1 VVLAVLAVCVSARH
15 VLYNRRGYPKNY
27 DLGGP
32 AAPSTVIHFMVALTQ
47 QNKDSLEQTF
57 WAVADPQSPQYQN
70 FLSADEILDVIA
82 PSRQNHDA
90 VVEWLRSH
98 GITDI
103 ISMRD
108 SLFVDAT
115 VEQAES
121 LLHTQFF
128 TFYPQEGGQMV
139 VRSLGEYS
147 VPHAISPLVDL
158 IDGVSNFPLRKY
170 RYKVHRAAPNVESP
184 GGVCVGTP
192 SFIPESLA
200 VLYEVP
206 TVATSAYPETSIGV
220 IEFQGQN
227 FDPSDLSNWG
237 AQIGEKLPVV
247 SAAHTVG
254 PNDPTNPQIE
264 STLDIEVA
272 TGINPASVPWFW
284 LGNGNDW
291 LLPTFTAFYQATTVP
306 QAISVSYGWSE
317 SDQCDID
324 PSECNGIDSEQY
336 VARVNTEFQK
346 IGMRGVSIMVSSG
359 DSGANGRTDPDCTLT
374 YLKPDYPT
382 ASPYI
387 TSVGATQINNPV
399 CGLKKAPQPLCG
411 TASSGID
418 CISGGTEV
426 AVSYDVASFASG
438 GGFSNYAP
446 QPSYQQKAVA
456 AYLNSGVALPPSG
469 YFNATNRGYPDV
481 AAIGTAVLIYQA
493 GIQSVGGTS
502 CSSPEFAGIVG
513 ILNHYAIKASGK
525 PLGFL
530 NPFLYQTAQTTPSA
544 FHDITVGDN
553 KCTED
558 GCSATCQG
566 FMCAVGWDPVT
577 GLGSP
582 NTATLIKAAV
592 DAVSKHHH

>member
-1 VVLAVLAVCVSARH
+1 M
-15 VLYNRRGYPKNY
+15 
-27 DLGGP
+27 
-32 AAPSTVIHFMVALTQ
+32 I
-47 QNKDSLEQTF
+47 
-57 WAVADPQSPQYQN
+57 
-70 FLSADEILDVIA
+70 
-82 PSRQNHDA
+82 
-90 VVEWLRSH
+90 
-98 GITDI
+98 
-103 ISMRD
+103 
-108 SLFVDAT
+108 
-115 VEQAES
+115 
-121 LLHTQFF
+121 
-128 TFYPQEGGQMV
+128 
-139 VRSLGEYS
+139 VRAFGEYS
-147 VPHAISPLVDL
+147 VPHSVSNLIDL

-170 RYKVHRAAPNVESP
+170 RYKIHKTPVDVQGPS
-184 GGVCVGTP
+184 GSCVGDP
-192 SFIPESLA
+192 SFIPQSLA

-206 TVATSAYPETSIGV
+206 TVNLNAYPETSIGV

-227 FDPSDLSNWG
+227 FAPSDLSSWG
-237 AQIGEKLPVV
+237 SQIGVKLPVV

-264 STLDIEVA
+264 STLDIEVS
-272 TGINPASVPWFW
+272 TGINAASVPWFW

-291 LLPTFTAFYQATTVP
+291 LLPTFTAFYAATTIP
-306 QAISVSYGWSE
+306 QVISISYGWSE

-324 PSECNGIDSEQY
+324 PSECNGINSQTY
-336 VARVNTEFQK
+336 VSRVNTEFQK
-346 IGMRGVSIMVSSG
+346 IGMRGTSILVSSG
-359 DSGANGRTDPDCTLT
+359 DSGANGRTDPDCSLT

-399 CGLKKAPQPLCG
+399 CSLKKAPQPLCG
-411 TASSGID
+411 TSSSGVD

-446 QPSYQQKAVA
+446 QPSYQTAAVK
-456 AYLNSGVALPPSG
+456 AYLNSGVALPPST
-469 YFNATNRGYPDV
+469 YYNASNRGYPDV
-481 AAIGTAVLIYQA
+481 AAIGTAVLIYQG

-513 ILNHYAIKASGK
+513 ILNHHAIKASGK

-530 NPFLYQTAQTTPSA
+530 NPLLYSTAASTPSA

-558 GCSATCQG
+558 GCSSSCQG
-566 FMCAVGWDPVT
+566 YLCAKGWDPVT

-582 NTATLIKAAV
+582 NTATLIKAVEATLR
-592 DAVSKHHH
+592 KHHH